1 MMQYPL
7 LAAVPPPVVVFIE
20 FLFEYDATSSLGSL
34 PPSCG
39 CFLLNSYL
47 NMLQYPLM
55 AALPT
60 PCSFLLEFRFKYEA
74 ISSLGSLPP
83 PVVVFY

>member
-34 PPSCG
+34 PP
-39 CFLLNSYL
+39 
-47 NMLQYPLM
+47 
-55 AALPT
+55 
-60 PCSFLLEFRFKYEA
+60 
-74 ISSLGSLPP
+74 
-83 PVVVFY
+83 PVVVSY